1 MKTKTQNLLSGAGSL
16 IDVFAASRYSN
27 LLPKSTAEERIR
39 GHWNNT
45 GNYIRKAMTD
55 FSDQYGER
63 K

>member
-1 MKTKTQNLLSGAGSL
+1 MKAKKENLFSGAGSL
-16 IDVFAASRYSN
+16 IDVFAASRYSE
-27 LLPKSTAEERIR
+27 LIPESTAEERIR